1 MEEGGE
7 WVAELNEHFFSEVSR
22 LTSPGLGLRSQ
33 DESCEAGSLAP
44 ACKVLRRAGESGALF
59 GELARRHIHL

>member
-7 WVAELNEHFFSEVSR
+7 WVAELNEHFFREVSR

-33 DESCEAGSLAP
+33 DVNP
-44 ACKVLRRAGESGALF
+44 ANQVPWLQHVRF
-59 GELARRHIHL
+59 